1 MAGLAAH
8 QPAHGL
14 RAHIMQRLTPVS
26 YAPPWSA
33 LRTEVGGRHHICVL
47 NMQHKQRL
55 SKAARFGAHQA
66 GASDAPSNLRSPE
79 NTRRAYRLPRRRRP
93 KSDPRSVRGA
103 GFQPIP
109 GREPCPPRRACRVEE
124 IWISLLTQKSIL
136 KVVLCEAAARGT
148 TRESPHTHADE
159 AGSGRFGGGG
169 GRRGFVDCLWRV
181 ELWRF

>member
-26 YAPPWSA
+26 YMHHPGPHSGRR
-33 LRTEVGGRHHICVL
+33 LEVDTTFAFSTCSTTTI
-47 NMQHKQRL
+47 

-79 NTRRAYRLPRRRRP
+79 TTRRAYRLPRRCRP

-109 GREPCPPRRACRVEE
+109 GREPCPPR
-124 IWISLLTQKSIL
+124 
-136 KVVLCEAAARGT
+136 
-148 TRESPHTHADE
+148 
-159 AGSGRFGGGG
+159 
-169 GRRGFVDCLWRV
+169 
-181 ELWRF
+181 